1 MLAFGYK
8 QTSETPHAEALSAFN
23 TAKPTPAGHDL
34 LVAIEAI
41 SVNPVDTKIRKSVA
55 PEADEFKVL
64 GWDAVGTVKDVGSK
78 CGLFKPGDKVFYAGD
93 ISRQGS
99 NAQFQ
104 LVDERIVGHAPSSI
118 SNCEAAALPLTSL
131 TAWELLF
138 SRLQVPTDEAG
149 KQQSLLIVGGAGG
162 VGSIMIQ
169 LAKQLTGLTVIATA
183 SRAKSQEWVRNLGAD
198 HVIDHSQPLDQEL
211 KKTGIETVDY
221 VASLTHTDTHFDACV
236 NVLKA
241 QGKFGLIDDP
251 QQLNILALKRKSI
264 SLHWEFMYT
273 RSLFNTPDLHEQH
286 NILNQISRLIDNNT
300 LRTTLGEH
308 LGKITAENILKAHQ
322 ILESNKACGK
332 LVLEGFDADAENYDS
347 D

>member
-8 QTSETPHAEALSAFN
+8 QISETPHAAALSAFN
-23 TAKPTPAGHDL
+23 TAKPVPAGHDL
-34 LVAIEAI
+34 LIAVEAV
-41 SVNPVDTKIRKSVA
+41 SVNPVDTKIRRSVA
-55 PEADEFKVL
+55 PAADEFKVL
-64 GWDAVGTVKDVGSK
+64 GWDAVGTVEAVGRD
-78 CGLFKPGDKVFYAGD
+78 CTLFKPGDKVFYAGD

-99 NAQFQ
+99 NAQYQ
-104 LVDERIVGHAPSSI
+104 LVDERIAGNAPKSLSA
-118 SNCEAAALPLTSL
+118 SEAAALPLTSL

-183 SRAKSQEWVRNLGAD
+183 SRPQSQEWVRNLGAD

-211 KKTGIETVDY
+211 KKAGIETVDY
-221 VASLTHTDTHFDACV
+221 VASLTHTDTHFEACV
-236 NVLKA
+236 NALRP

-251 QQLNILALKRKSI
+251 QQLDILALKRKSI

-273 RSLFNTPDLHEQH
+273 RSLFNTPDLQEQH

-300 LRTTLGEH
+300 LQTTLGEH
-308 LGKITAENILKAHQ
+308 LGKITAENILKAHT
-322 ILESNKACGK
+322 ILESGKACGK
-332 LVLEGFDADAENYDS
+332 LVLEGFEADAENYDS